1 MQDKKKEMKERIQKK
16 IEYMEELDDE
26 GIQAVIDEILLEY
39 ARDIYLTMEE
49 KQSFARECF
58 NEIRRLD
65 VLQELI
71 EDDTI
76 TEIMIN
82 GYRDIFIE
90 SKGNIKKWE
99 KHFLSKEKLEDVVQ
113 QMVSKANRMVNE
125 SNPIVDSRLED
136 GSRIH
141 VVLSPVALDGP
152 VVTIRKFPLE
162 SITMEQLILW
172 EAMTEEAAEFLR
184 KLVVSRYNIFVSGG
198 TGSGKTTLLNVL
210 SNYIPQEERVITIE
224 DSAELQIRKVPNL
237 VRLETRES
245 ILEEGCKITM
255 TDLIK
260 ASLRMRPDRIIV
272 GEVRDGAAVVNMLQ
286 AMNTGA
292 AAMSTGHANSSK
304 DMLNRLE
311 ALALVGMN
319 MPLLSVRKQIA
330 SAIDIIVHLGRL
342 RDKSRRVLEIV
353 EVLEGED
360 MEILTNPLYCFK
372 EEGKDSSRVK
382 GRLVAQKN
390 SLKNTEKLEKAGIMQ

>member
-245 ILEEGCKITM
+245 ILEE
-255 TDLIK
+255 
-260 ASLRMRPDRIIV
+260 
-272 GEVRDGAAVVNMLQ
+272 
-286 AMNTGA
+286 
-292 AAMSTGHANSSK
+292 
-304 DMLNRLE
+304 
-311 ALALVGMN
+311 
-319 MPLLSVRKQIA
+319 
-330 SAIDIIVHLGRL
+330 
-342 RDKSRRVLEIV
+342 
-353 EVLEGED
+353 
-360 MEILTNPLYCFK
+360 
-372 EEGKDSSRVK
+372 
-382 GRLVAQKN
+382 
-390 SLKNTEKLEKAGIMQ
+390 